1 MNTAMIHSVTRYLIL
16 AGALLLASLSLPAQD
31 YGTGAISTAS
41 GDDLYKTVNPNL
53 TNTFVG
59 NFSGMNVYQ
68 GTGELGGNNG
78 KWMIRGI
85 GSYGMGSWSL
95 AKFFVDGFEVN
106 AEYVCAI
113 SPSEIEKVEVLKDA
127 AALALY
133 GEKGANGIIR
143 ITTRRGVEGKTSVQ
157 ARVRYGIQAPQSM
170 NKPLGSFEYASLYN
184 QAVSNDNGMRWT
196 PAYSEEQL
204 AAYRDGTGIDV
215 DWYDKAMRDYGT
227 FSDVD
232 VILNGGTKGARY
244 NINLDYVG
252 NQGLLSAKNSDSTKN
267 LGYNRFNVRANLD
280 FSVLKIFEVRFD
292 MGGRIEMLHRPNYA
306 ISSLFSN
313 LQKYPS
319 NIYDVYDD
327 EACENYSGT
336 AVYPNNPYASVHG
349 LGWYSY
355 KGRSLQTNLSVR
367 ENLDMVTPGLYLEEA
382 VSLYSYTL
390 STYSKT
396 ANYAR
401 WHNGSTTTTD
411 QTTTLTASGYGSAG
425 MQDRKQ
431 GRITAGYDHAF
442 GKHHLTTALNFY
454 LSAFKGDGYFSYKYN
469 VANLNGFVNY
479 VYDGRYVVEA
489 AFSEFGN
496 DAYAPGH
503 RWAFYPTVSA
513 AWVISNEE
521 FMKGSAFDWL
531 KVRASAGL
539 SGYSDSAAT
548 SVLADYSSKGRYLF
562 KDYYTYSYIGSFYTG
577 ATSGTWQTTLVP
589 MFIPNENVHSEKSLK
604 YNLGVDAR
612 IGGLSASI
620 DAFLDKR
627 SDILTLDKSLMGY
640 YGKQY
645 SFSNSG
651 KMTNAGFEVDLGY
664 SGKSG
669 DFTYGIDGMLSFAR
683 NRVDFMDEVPAAHSY
698 NEATGRPFGTY
709 IGLVADGFYD
719 ITDFD
724 DSGNLISTLPTPA
737 FGAVQ
742 PGDIKYLDLDK
753 NGIVD
758 QNDVTRIGRSWVPEW
773 GFAMN
778 FRFGWKGFDFQCM
791 MQGVAGVSA
800 NLLSNWNQNVAFV
813 DNGNVYDIARGAWA
827 YYPADGI
834 DNRAGAT
841 YPRLTT
847 RSNENNYRDSSFW
860 IKDASFLKCRNLELG
875 YSFDAEKLQ
884 KAHISGLRCFVS
896 AQNVFTISPFQRD
909 YNLDPENLSGLYPAI
924 KSFNA
929 GVSITF

>member
-157 ARVRYGIQAPQSM
+157 ARVRYGIQAPQSL

-196 PAYSEEQL
+196 PVYSEEQL

-232 VILNGGTKGARY
+232 VILNGGTRGARY

-367 ENLDMVTPGLYLEEA
+367 ENLDMVTPGLYMEEA

-513 AWVISNEE
+513 AWVVSNEE

-589 MFIPNENVHSEKSLK
+589 MFVPNKNVHSEKSLK

-651 KMTNAGFEVDLGY
+651 KMTNAGFEVELGY
-664 SGKSG
+664 SGKTG
-669 DFTYGIDGMLSFAR
+669 DFAYGIDGMLSFAR

-724 DSGNLISTLPTPA
+724 DSGNLVPTLPTPA

-813 DNGNVYDIARGAWA
+813 DNGNAYEIARGAWA
-827 YYPADGI
+827 YYPAEGI

-847 RSNENNYRDSSFW
+847 RSNQNNYRDSSFW

>member
-68 GTGELGGNNG
+68 GTGELGSNNG

-85 GSYGMGSWSL
+85 GSYGMGSWSM

-196 PAYSEEQL
+196 PVYSEEQL
-204 AAYRDGTGIDV
+204 AAYMDGTGIDV
-215 DWYDKAMRDYGT
+215 DWYDKAMRDFGT

-232 VILNGGTKGARY
+232 VILNGGTRGARY

-319 NIYDVYDD
+319 NIYNVYDD
-327 EACENYSGT
+327 EAYENYSGT
-336 AVYPNNPYASVHG
+336 AVSPNNPYASVHG

-431 GRITAGYDHAF
+431 GRLTAGYDHAF

-454 LSAFKGDGYFSYKYN
+454 LSAFKGDGYFSYKYT
-469 VANLNGFVNY
+469 VANLTGFIN
-479 VYDGRYVVEA
+479 
-489 AFSEFGN
+489 
-496 DAYAPGH
+496 
-503 RWAFYPTVSA
+503 
-513 AWVISNEE
+513 
-521 FMKGSAFDWL
+521 
-531 KVRASAGL
+531 
-539 SGYSDSAAT
+539 
-548 SVLADYSSKGRYLF
+548 
-562 KDYYTYSYIGSFYTG
+562 
-577 ATSGTWQTTLVP
+577 
-589 MFIPNENVHSEKSLK
+589 
-604 YNLGVDAR
+604 
-612 IGGLSASI
+612 
-620 DAFLDKR
+620 
-627 SDILTLDKSLMGY
+627 
-640 YGKQY
+640 
-645 SFSNSG
+645 
-651 KMTNAGFEVDLGY
+651 
-664 SGKSG
+664 
-669 DFTYGIDGMLSFAR
+669 
-683 NRVDFMDEVPAAHSY
+683 
-698 NEATGRPFGTY
+698 
-709 IGLVADGFYD
+709 
-719 ITDFD
+719 
-724 DSGNLISTLPTPA
+724 
-737 FGAVQ
+737 
-742 PGDIKYLDLDK
+742 
-753 NGIVD
+753 
-758 QNDVTRIGRSWVPEW
+758 
-773 GFAMN
+773 
-778 FRFGWKGFDFQCM
+778 
-791 MQGVAGVSA
+791 
-800 NLLSNWNQNVAFV
+800 
-813 DNGNVYDIARGAWA
+813 
-827 YYPADGI
+827 
-834 DNRAGAT
+834 
-841 YPRLTT
+841 
-847 RSNENNYRDSSFW
+847 
-860 IKDASFLKCRNLELG
+860 
-875 YSFDAEKLQ
+875 
-884 KAHISGLRCFVS
+884 
-896 AQNVFTISPFQRD
+896 
-909 YNLDPENLSGLYPAI
+909 
-924 KSFNA
+924 
-929 GVSITF
+929 

>member
-1 MNTAMIHSVTRYLIL
+1 MIHSVTRYLIL
-16 AGALLLASLSLPAQD
+16 AGALLLASMSLPAQD

-68 GTGELGGNNG
+68 GTGELGSNNG

-85 GSYGMGSWSL
+85 GSYGMGSWSM

-170 NKPLGSFEYASLYN
+170 NKPLGSFEYANLYN

-367 ENLDMVTPGLYLEEA
+367 EKLDMVTPGLYLEEA

-513 AWVISNEE
+513 AWVVSNEG

-562 KDYYTYSYIGSFYTG
+562 KDYYTY
-577 ATSGTWQTTLVP
+577 
-589 MFIPNENVHSEKSLK
+589 
-604 YNLGVDAR
+604 
-612 IGGLSASI
+612 
-620 DAFLDKR
+620 
-627 SDILTLDKSLMGY
+627 
-640 YGKQY
+640 
-645 SFSNSG
+645 
-651 KMTNAGFEVDLGY
+651 
-664 SGKSG
+664 
-669 DFTYGIDGMLSFAR
+669 
-683 NRVDFMDEVPAAHSY
+683 
-698 NEATGRPFGTY
+698 
-709 IGLVADGFYD
+709 
-719 ITDFD
+719 
-724 DSGNLISTLPTPA
+724 
-737 FGAVQ
+737 
-742 PGDIKYLDLDK
+742 
-753 NGIVD
+753 
-758 QNDVTRIGRSWVPEW
+758 
-773 GFAMN
+773 
-778 FRFGWKGFDFQCM
+778 
-791 MQGVAGVSA
+791 
-800 NLLSNWNQNVAFV
+800 
-813 DNGNVYDIARGAWA
+813 
-827 YYPADGI
+827 
-834 DNRAGAT
+834 
-841 YPRLTT
+841 
-847 RSNENNYRDSSFW
+847 
-860 IKDASFLKCRNLELG
+860 
-875 YSFDAEKLQ
+875 
-884 KAHISGLRCFVS
+884 
-896 AQNVFTISPFQRD
+896 
-909 YNLDPENLSGLYPAI
+909 
-924 KSFNA
+924 
-929 GVSITF
+929 

>member
-1 MNTAMIHSVTRYLIL
+1 MNTTMIHSVTRYLIL
-16 AGALLLASLSLPAQD
+16 AGALLLASLSLLAQD

-68 GTGELGGNNG
+68 GTGELGSNNG

-85 GSYGMGSWSL
+85 GSYGMGSWSM

-106 AEYVCAI
+106 SEYVCAI

-143 ITTRRGVEGKTSVQ
+143 ITTRRGVEGKISVQ

-170 NKPLGSFEYASLYN
+170 NKPLGSFEYANLYN

-196 PAYSEEQL
+196 PVYSEAQL
-204 AAYRDGTGIDV
+204 AAYKDGTGIDV
-215 DWYDKAMRDYGT
+215 DWYDQAMRDYGT

-232 VILNGGTKGARY
+232 VILNGGTRGARY

-292 MGGRIEMLHRPNYA
+292 MGGRIEMLHRPNYT
-306 ISSLFSN
+306 ISNLFSN

-319 NIYDVYDD
+319 NIYNVYDD

-367 ENLDMVTPGLYLEEA
+367 ENLDMVTPGLYMEEA

-442 GKHHLTTALNFY
+442 GPNHLKAAMTFY

-469 VANLNGFVNY
+469 TANFNGYVNY
-479 VYDGRYVVEA
+479 EYDGRYVVEA

-503 RWAFYPTVSA
+503 RWAFYPTLSA
-513 AWVISNEE
+513 AWVVSNEK
-521 FMKGSAFDWL
+521 FMKGGVFDWL

-548 SVLADYSSKGRYLF
+548 SVLSDYSSKGRYLF

-589 MFIPNENVHSEKSLK
+589 MFLPNENVHSEKSLK

-612 IGGLSASI
+612 IGGLRASI

-651 KMTNAGFEVDLGY
+651 KMTNAGFEVELGY
-664 SGKSG
+664 SGKAG

-683 NRVDFMDEVPAAHSY
+683 NKVDFMDEVPAAHAY
-698 NEATGRPFGTY
+698 NESTGRPFGTY

-778 FRFGWKGFDFQCM
+778 FRFGWKGFDLQCM

-813 DNGNVYDIARGAWA
+813 DNGNAYAIAKGAWA
-827 YYPADGI
+827 YYPAEGI

-875 YSFDAEKLQ
+875 YSFDENKLR

>member
-68 GTGELGGNNG
+68 GTGELGSNNG

-85 GSYGMGSWSL
+85 GSYGMGSWSM

-196 PAYSEEQL
+196 PVYSEEQL

-232 VILNGGTKGARY
+232 VILNGGTRGARY

-367 ENLDMVTPGLYLEEA
+367 ENLDMVTPGLYMEEA

-513 AWVISNEE
+513 AWVVSNEE

-589 MFIPNENVHSEKSLK
+589 MFVPNKNVHSEKSLK

-651 KMTNAGFEVDLGY
+651 KMTNAGFEVELGY
-664 SGKSG
+664 SGKTG
-669 DFTYGIDGMLSFAR
+669 DFAYGIDGMLSFAR

-724 DSGNLISTLPTPA
+724 DSGNLVPTLPTPA

-742 PGDIKYLDLDK
+742 PGDIKYIDLDK

-813 DNGNVYDIARGAWA
+813 DNGNAYEIARGAWA
-827 YYPADGI
+827 YYPAEGI

-847 RSNENNYRDSSFW
+847 RSNQNNYRDSSFW

>member
-68 GTGELGGNNG
+68 GTGELGSNNG

-204 AAYRDGTGIDV
+204 AAYMDGTGIDV

-244 NINLDYVG
+244 NITLDYVG

-306 ISSLFSN
+306 ISNLFSN

-319 NIYDVYDD
+319 NIYNVYDD

-367 ENLDMVTPGLYLEEA
+367 ENLDMVTPGLYMEEA

-513 AWVISNEE
+513 AWVVSNEG

-589 MFIPNENVHSEKSLK
+589 MFVPNKNVHSEKSLK

-651 KMTNAGFEVDLGY
+651 KMTNAGFEVELGY
-664 SGKSG
+664 SGKTG
-669 DFTYGIDGMLSFAR
+669 DFAYGIDGMLSFAR
-683 NRVDFMDEVPAAHSY
+683 NRVDFMDEVPAAHAY

-724 DSGNLISTLPTPA
+724 DSGNLVPTLPTPA

-813 DNGNVYDIARGAWA
+813 DNGNAYEIARGAWA
-827 YYPADGI
+827 YYPAEGI

-875 YSFDAEKLQ
+875 YSFGAEKLQ

>member
-1 MNTAMIHSVTRYLIL
+1 
-16 AGALLLASLSLPAQD
+16 
-31 YGTGAISTAS
+31 
-41 GDDLYKTVNPNL
+41 
-53 TNTFVG
+53 
-59 NFSGMNVYQ
+59 
-68 GTGELGGNNG
+68 
-78 KWMIRGI
+78 
-85 GSYGMGSWSL
+85 
-95 AKFFVDGFEVN
+95 
-106 AEYVCAI
+106 
-113 SPSEIEKVEVLKDA
+113 
-127 AALALY
+127 
-133 GEKGANGIIR
+133 
-143 ITTRRGVEGKTSVQ
+143 
-157 ARVRYGIQAPQSM
+157 
-170 NKPLGSFEYASLYN
+170 
-184 QAVSNDNGMRWT
+184 
-196 PAYSEEQL
+196 
-204 AAYRDGTGIDV
+204 
-215 DWYDKAMRDYGT
+215 
-227 FSDVD
+227 
-232 VILNGGTKGARY
+232 
-244 NINLDYVG
+244 
-252 NQGLLSAKNSDSTKN
+252 
-267 LGYNRFNVRANLD
+267 
-280 FSVLKIFEVRFD
+280 
-292 MGGRIEMLHRPNYA
+292 
-306 ISSLFSN
+306 
-313 LQKYPS
+313 
-319 NIYDVYDD
+319 
-327 EACENYSGT
+327 
-336 AVYPNNPYASVHG
+336 
-349 LGWYSY
+349 
-355 KGRSLQTNLSVR
+355 
-367 ENLDMVTPGLYLEEA
+367 
-382 VSLYSYTL
+382 
-390 STYSKT
+390 
-396 ANYAR
+396 
-401 WHNGSTTTTD
+401 
-411 QTTTLTASGYGSAG
+411 

-469 VANLNGFVNY
+469 VANLNGFINY

-513 AWVISNEE
+513 AWVVSNEE

-548 SVLADYSSKGRYLF
+548 SVLSDYSSKGRYLF

-612 IGGLSASI
+612 IGGLRASI

-651 KMTNAGFEVDLGY
+651 KMTNAGFEAELGY

-669 DFTYGIDGMLSFAR
+669 DFTYGIDGMVSFAR

-813 DNGNVYDIARGAWA
+813 DNGNAYDIARGAWA
-827 YYPADGI
+827 YYPAEGI